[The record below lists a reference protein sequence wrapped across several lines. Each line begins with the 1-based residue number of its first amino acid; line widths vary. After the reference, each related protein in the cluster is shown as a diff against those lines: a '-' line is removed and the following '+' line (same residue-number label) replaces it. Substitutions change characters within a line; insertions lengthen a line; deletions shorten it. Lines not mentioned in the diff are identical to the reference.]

1 MSSKYIIAIITS
13 VVIIMCCMFGI
24 IKFNQYSE
32 NQIAPKEKIVTTSQD
47 VKTDENTKCCIQV
60 TYANSQRED
69 DYVMDIPAEFLGKTR
84 EEVVSLLEK
93 IKENGVSSMS
103 LVSFSREQIM
113 IEKKYDSP
121 SGNGFVIKSVDKE
134 IGIYEPTGRY
144 LYEKTGVYIDEL
156 TEIEQ
161 AQIKKG
167 IYVKNEEELYS
178 ILENFSS

>member
-1 MSSKYIIAIITS
+1 
-13 VVIIMCCMFGI
+13 
-24 IKFNQYSE
+24 
-32 NQIAPKEKIVTTSQD
+32 
-47 VKTDENTKCCIQV
+47 
-60 TYANSQRED
+60 
-69 DYVMDIPAEFLGKTR
+69 
-84 EEVVSLLEK
+84 
-93 IKENGVSSMS
+93 
-103 LVSFSREQIM
+103 M
-113 IEKKYDSP
+113 IEKNYDSP

-167 IYVKNEEELYS
+167 IYVKNEAELYS